1 MSDTARGVSRGAPSW
16 FGTARVLS
24 RLAWARTMSPS
35 VIAAVSA
42 VLALPVIFALAFV
55 STGSEVAV
63 EDATR
68 FLLQRYGSL
77 VSGFATPI
85 IALLLGTSAFS
96 AESEDGTLLYLV
108 TSTTPRWW
116 IVTARVLFAS
126 AVTAL
131 LSSAAVLVTGWI
143 VLGAADSRAA
153 DAGGVVP
160 AFTAA
165 VCVGSTVYAALFT
178 VLALRTRRA
187 LMVGL
192 LYVIVWEGVLSST
205 FQALRY
211 LSVRQWIVTVA
222 GALTGETGADGGV
235 PLAFVLPAALVVLA
249 VSIFAGARLLDRP
262 RLVRLGD

>member
-1 MSDTARGVSRGAPSW
+1 MNNTARRVSLGAPSW
-16 FGTARVLS
+16 LGTMRVLS
-24 RLAWARTMSPS
+24 RLAWARTMSPG
-35 VIAAVSA
+35 VIMALAA
-42 VLALPVIFALAFV
+42 VLALPVIFALALR
-55 STGSEVAV
+55 STVGDIGV

-126 AVTAL
+126 VVTAL
-131 LSSAAVLVTGWI
+131 LSSVAVLVTGWI
-143 VLGAADSRAA
+143 VLGAADS
-153 DAGGVVP
+153 GGVVP

-165 VCVGSTVYAALFT
+165 ICVGSTVYAALFT
-178 VLALRTRRA
+178 LLALRTRRA

-222 GALTGETGADGGV
+222 GSLTDATVAPADGGV
-235 PLAFVLPAALVVLA
+235 PIGFVLPAALTVLVATVV
-249 VSIFAGARLLDRP
+249 VGARLLDHP
-262 RLVRLGD
+262 RLSRVGG